1 MKTDYVKSFKIGK
14 FHHIGAGCTFK
25 GNNIIIG
32 DHFYCSGN
40 LRVGGGGWQNETA
53 NLTVGDRCVLHDN
66 LLNVCQPIEIGND
79 VGLSPEVTILTHG
92 FWGNILEGYPNKFAG
107 VKIGNNVIVGYRS
120 IINPGVE
127 ICDDVV
133 IGSGTVVT
141 KSILKKG
148 VYSGNPCQFIRPI
161 LEPTPER
168 KIKIFN
174 TVIAKSGFPSMSWE
188 YPFIQY
194 HPTNFIINV
203 ETLEYFGNENDETD
217 ILRNYLRKYGIRI
230 YTERPFKQ

>member
-25 GNNIIIG
+25 GNQITIG

-53 NLTVGDRCVLHDN
+53 NLTVGDRCVFHDN

-92 FWGNILEGYPNKFAG
+92 FWGNILEGYPNKFAR

-168 KIKIFN
+168 KLELFN
-174 TVIAKSGFPSMSWE
+174 SICEKSGFKIKWD
-188 YPFIQY
+188 YPYIDYSQGELVIDVDMEDCY
-194 HPTNFIINV
+194 
-203 ETLEYFGNENDETD
+203 GNENDETD
-217 ILRNYLRKYGIRI
+217 RLRNYLRKYGIRI